1 MTAKES
7 AEPTTPNED
16 VAASVPPLGQGVGD
30 RVAMLSLRSD
40 GTPDQVNPTLIGAG
54 ALEGIILEALANS
67 FGWRARQ
74 FTEQAVSAV
83 DELAR
88 RESAQ
93 PVQEPIEQDPSI
105 AELKSKHDAAAAA
118 AQQRAVEITAELA
131 QR

>member
-54 ALEGIILEALANS
+54 ALEGTT
-67 FGWRARQ
+67 RQ

>member
-1 MTAKES
+1 M
-7 AEPTTPNED
+7 
-16 VAASVPPLGQGVGD
+16 
-30 RVAMLSLRSD
+30 
-40 GTPDQVNPTLIGAG
+40 
-54 ALEGIILEALANS
+54 
-67 FGWRARQ
+67 
-74 FTEQAVSAV
+74 